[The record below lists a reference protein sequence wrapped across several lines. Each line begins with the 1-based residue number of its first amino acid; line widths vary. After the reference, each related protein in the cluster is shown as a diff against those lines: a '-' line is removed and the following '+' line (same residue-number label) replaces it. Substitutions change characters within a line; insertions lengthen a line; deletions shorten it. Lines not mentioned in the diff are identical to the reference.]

1 MQALLIIMNEELNLA
16 AERNKDA
23 NGIVRMA
30 ADDALDTLRAR
41 ITTKIEELDK
51 E

>member
-1 MQALLIIMNEELNLA
+1 MQALLAIINEEIDLA
-16 AERNKDA
+16 VERNEDA
-23 NGIVRMA
+23 NGIARIVV
-30 ADDALDTLRAR
+30 DDALDTLRAR